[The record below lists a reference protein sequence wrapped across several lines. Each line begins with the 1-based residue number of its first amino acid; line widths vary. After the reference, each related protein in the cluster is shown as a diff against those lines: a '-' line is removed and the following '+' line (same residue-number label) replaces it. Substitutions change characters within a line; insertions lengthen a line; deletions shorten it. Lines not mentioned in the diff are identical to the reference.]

1 MIAPYNAVQKL
12 QGSDERFVFLA
23 DGNKAKR
30 VVVKLGQRF
39 DDNVEI
45 IADEITE
52 GKKLIVQGVAKL
64 HDGTA
69 ISIK

>member
-1 MIAPYNAVQKL
+1 
-12 QGSDERFVFLA
+12 LA

-69 ISIK
+69 ITIK